1 MWWPHNGSLRTCLHR
16 FCMVWLQFGLPRERE
31 RKEKVRERV
40 LRNRSQLDKGWHNEG
55 PLHIRDT
62 ASLIILTRVAL
73 SEKLSTLK
81 PAARRG
87 KNEKVPCV
95 CYTCVLRPLQHVAGT
110 DCSRKKKKNRG
121 NTKIVFALCLML
133 WLAVFIKRN
142 WTERNLFTCYVM
154 EYSTDERQN

>member
-110 DCSRKKKKNRG
+110 DCSRKKKKTEEIQRLFLLFVWCCG
-121 NTKIVFALCLML
+121 
-133 WLAVFIKRN
+133 WLSLLKEIEQRE
-142 WTERNLFTCYVM
+142 TSSLVM
-154 EYSTDERQN
+154 

>member
-110 DCSRKKKKNRG
+110 DCSRKKKKKTEEIQRLFLLFVWCCG
-121 NTKIVFALCLML
+121 
-133 WLAVFIKRN
+133 WLSLLKEIKQRK
-142 WTERNLFTCYVM
+142 TSSLVM
-154 EYSTDERQN
+154 